1 MAGRHGNKGV
11 ISRVLPEEDMPFLP
25 AGRPLHICLN
35 PLGVPSRMNIGQVLE
50 VHLGWAASELGW
62 HIATPVFDGA
72 QDVEIEECLEKAGYS
87 RDGKTVL
94 YDGRTGEPF
103 DNRVTVG
110 YMYILKLHHL
120 VDDKI
125 HARST
130 GPYSLVTQQPL
141 GGKAQFGGQRF
152 GEMEVWALEAYGSA
166 HTLQE
171 ILTVK
176 SDDVVG
182 RVKTY
187 EAIVKGDNIP
197 QPGIP
202 ESFKVLIKELQAL
215 CLDVKLLDETL
226 GEIKLKDS
234 VYEELEDLEV
244 NIEGSEDVVPPT
256 PEIEPL
262 EEVEIDE
269 VDVGD
274 ILLVKTGAKIPVD
287 GTVLTG
293 EGYINEA
300 SITGEAVPVSK
311 KKDSGVYAGTIL
323 ENGTIQITAD
333 RVGENTT
340 FGKSIELVEEAQ
352 DSKSEAERFIDRF
365 SKYYTPAVLVLSF
378 IVWIFSRDI
387 ELAITIL
394 VLGCPGAL
402 VIGVPVSNVA
412 GIGNGARHG
421 VLLKGS
427 EVISDFSRLD
437 TMVFDKTGTLTIGNP
452 KVADKE
458 IYADNVD
465 EVLGYLAS
473 VEKESD
479 HPLAKAIVEYIGDI
493 KLYTVEK
500 TDVVKGGGIVAHVEG
515 HKVAVGNVALME
527 QENILLSEK
536 ARADIARF
544 EKNGNSLVLTSVDG
558 ELKALMGIRDQIRP
572 GVIDDL
578 KKLKKLGVK
587 NLVVLSGDNQG
598 TVDLVARELGL
609 TEAHG
614 HMLPEDK
621 ATYIKEL
628 QEKGQIVAF
637 VGDGVNDSPSLALAQ
652 IGIAMGNGTDVAIE
666 TSDVVLMNSDFS
678 RLPHALGLSKATA
691 NNMLQN
697 IIIAVGVVL
706 VLLASVFF
714 SEWMNMSIGMLVH
727 EASILVVILN
737 GMRLLHY
744 KLRK

>member
-1 MAGRHGNKGV
+1 MQKLILGRKNHITIVSAILIIIAYVSKLGFQNEPIAIWSLIIASVLGV
-11 ISRVLPEEDMPFLP
+11 IPIAIQAYQALRVKVVS
-25 AGRPLHICLN
+25 I
-35 PLGVPSRMNIGQVLE
+35 
-50 VHLGWAASELGW
+50 
-62 HIATPVFDGA
+62 
-72 QDVEIEECLEKAGYS
+72 DV
-87 RDGKTVL
+87 
-94 YDGRTGEPF
+94 
-103 DNRVTVG
+103 
-110 YMYILKLHHL
+110 
-120 VDDKI
+120 
-125 HARST
+125 
-130 GPYSLVTQQPL
+130 LVTIAVIGAFL
-141 GGKAQFGGQRF
+141 IRNYK
-152 GEMEVWALEAYGSA
+152 ES
-166 HTLQE
+166 
-171 ILTVK
+171 
-176 SDDVVG
+176 
-182 RVKTY
+182 
-187 EAIVKGDNIP
+187 AIVTFLFLFGAYLEQRTLNKTR
-197 QPGIP
+197 
-202 ESFKVLIKELQAL
+202 SAIKELTEMAPEVAL
-215 CLDVKLLDETL
+215 KQLKN
-226 GEIKLKDS
+226 GEF
-234 VYEELEDLEV
+234 
-244 NIEGSEDVVPPT
+244 
-256 PEIEPL
+256 

-293 EGYINEA
+293 EGHINEA

-333 RVGENTT
+333 RVGEDTT
-340 FGKSIELVEEAQ
+340 FGKIIELVEEAQ

-387 ELAITIL
+387 ELATTIL

-458 IYADNVD
+458 IYADNVY

-479 HPLAKAIVEYIGDI
+479 HPLAKAVVEYIGDI
-493 KLYTVEK
+493 KLYTIEK
-500 TDVVKGGGIVAHVEG
+500 TDVVKGGGIVAHVKG

-544 EKNGNSLVLTSVDG
+544 EKDGNSLVLTSVDG

-572 GVIDDL
+572 GVKDDL

-621 ATYIKEL
+621 SAYIKVL
-628 QEKGQIVAF
+628 QERGQIVAF

-652 IGIAMGNGTDVAIE
+652 IGIAMGSGTDVAIE

-678 RLPHALGLSKATA
+678 RLPHALGLTKATA

-714 SEWMNMSIGMLVH
+714 SDWMNMSIGMLVH

-737 GMRLLHY
+737 GMRLLRY
-744 KLRK
+744 KL